1 MTDKELIS
9 LLLNNKTREKGFSL
23 LAHTYKE
30 KIYWQVRHMVLSHE
44 DANDLA
50 QDIFIKIFQNID
62 SFNRDSSLST
72 WIYRISLNHTLNFLQ
87 SKSQKHKSSL
97 KTLEDTMLD
106 NLKSDKYFDSSE
118 IELKLQKAILSLP
131 EKQRLV
137 FSLRYYDD
145 MPFKE
150 MEEILK
156 TSQSTLKS
164 TYHFAVKK
172 VEEMLLDEE
181 KNKISFPH

>member
-1 MTDKELIS
+1 MTDNALLD

-23 LAHTYKE
+23 LVHNYKE
-30 KIYWQVRHMVLSHE
+30 RIYWQVRHMVLSHE
-44 DANDLA
+44 DSNDLT
-50 QDIFIKIFQNID
+50 QDIFIKIFQSID
-62 SFNRDSSLST
+62 SFKKESSLST

-87 SKSQKHKSSL
+87 SKSQRYKNNIAS
-97 KTLEDTMLD
+97 LEDTMLD

-118 IELKLQKAILSLP
+118 IELKLQKAILSLS

-137 FSLRYYDD
+137 FNLRYYDD

-150 MEEILK
+150 MEEVLK
-156 TSQSTLKS
+156 TTQSTLKS

-172 VEEMLLDEE
+172 IEEMLLEEE
-181 KNKISFPH
+181 KNYFSFPD